1 MKELV
6 SYILKES
13 AMALFFLRKEKN
25 MVLEYWIWKDEKW
38 VQVSH
43 DEFYEYDG
51 YKEITGLNRRGSG
64 WRFAT
69 SMLCELAGRHLA

>member
-1 MKELV
+1 
-6 SYILKES
+6 
-13 AMALFFLRKEKN
+13 